1 MYIEGRLEYTSNYYL
16 PHLFFLSQIKTAAYI
31 MQFFVHTI
39 FCSFFFLFAW
49 EKKEA
54 NSRRGWNFTCVCIST
69 EAELKFH
76 SNLSIGTCGHS
87 GN

>member
-39 FCSFFFLFAW
+39 FCSFFFFLFAW
-49 EKKEA
+49 EKKKQI
-54 NSRRGWNFTCVCIST
+54 RGGVGISHVL
-69 EAELKFH
+69 ASAQKQ
-76 SNLSIGTCGHS
+76 N
-87 GN
+87 